1 MSHKTDVWRGLIL
14 SHSFSHSQPFLDPGI
29 NHNHHPCNSCLRI
42 RWHWMKPALLC
53 RFLSWFRFSSLF
65 HITSCWDILISCC
78 YETTHPLPHLFVRH
92 GCVHVR
98 AHCGV
103 EVGGAL
109 MQTRDLV
116 AHYLGMGD
124 PRKYNSSFVML
135 HTVYIPTCLV
145 PGQMLGAVGRW
156 VGTGQGGVDA

>member
-1 MSHKTDVWRGLIL
+1 
-14 SHSFSHSQPFLDPGI
+14 
-29 NHNHHPCNSCLRI
+29 
-42 RWHWMKPALLC
+42 
-53 RFLSWFRFSSLF
+53 
-65 HITSCWDILISCC
+65 
-78 YETTHPLPHLFVRH
+78 
-92 GCVHVR
+92 
-98 AHCGV
+98 
-103 EVGGAL
+103 

-156 VGTGQGGVDA
+156 VGTGQGGGMRSQVEGGMRDVI